1 MVGKKFIY
9 IVFSVFFSFILVL
22 FSGCDVNFVKENTS
36 SKVSTEGEKEITS
49 LQSENKKTDTLRALW
64 LSCYDMKKTTGYSKK
79 EFEAFAKEVVNNAY
93 LLGYNTIFFHI
104 RPFGDAFYKSSLFP
118 FSEFLTGTRGQDPG
132 FDPLEI
138 LIAQAKDKGI
148 ELHGWINPYRMS
160 QNDDYNNLTE
170 DELLRSWLND
180 KSGRAKAFGGRF
192 YLDPGQPDCIDL
204 VLRGVKEVLE
214 NYNIDGIHFDDYFY
228 PTTSLEFDADTY
240 KAYTEKGGRLSLADW
255 RRANVNSLVASVYRL
270 CEKYNKPFGIS
281 PSAHISQDKT
291 DKNYNENYADIALWL
306 KEEGFVHY
314 ITPQLYFGYDYKAE
328 AFRFDNLLEL
338 WKGIP
343 KRDGVLIFIGIGAYK
358 TDEPTAADG
367 EEWQQKGKDLVLR
380 QMQDC
385 IDKGFDGYSVF
396 SYRQV
401 VKYNLNGPD

>member
-1 MVGKKFIY
+1 MTVKCFWRLFLA
-9 IVFSVFFSFILVL
+9 VFLSAVL
-22 FSGCDVNFVKENTS
+22 TMFSGCRGKNT
-36 SKVSTEGEKEITS
+36 EKTP
-49 LQSENKKTDTLRALW
+49 LQSATSNTATSTPHTPVMSMEKTRALW
-64 LSCYDMKKTTGYSKK
+64 LSCYDMKNIAGYSKDS
-79 EFEAFAKEVVNNAY
+79 FEAYAQEVINNVY
-93 LLGYNTIFFHI
+93 SLGYNTLFLHI
-104 RPFGDAFYKSSLFP
+104 RAFGDALYKSSIFP
-118 FSEFLTGTRGQDPG
+118 FSKSLTGTLGKDPG

-138 LIAQAKDKGI
+138 FIAEAGKKGI
-148 ELHGWINPYRMS
+148 KLHGWINPYRMS
-160 QNDDYNNLTE
+160 ASDDE
-170 DELLRSWLND
+170 EKLLKDSVLFSFL
-180 KSGRAKAFGGRF
+180 KEGKAKAFGGKF

-228 PTTSLEFDADTY
+228 PTTSPEFDADTY
-240 KAYTEKGGRLSLADW
+240 KAYTEKGGRLSLEDW

-291 DKNYNENYADIALWL
+291 DKNFNENYADIPLWL

-314 ITPQLYFGYDYKAE
+314 ITPQLYFGYAYKAE

-358 TDEPTAADG
+358 IDEPTAPDG
-367 EEWQQKGKDLVLR
+367 EEWEQNGKTLVLR

-401 VKYNLNGPD
+401 VKYELNRPD